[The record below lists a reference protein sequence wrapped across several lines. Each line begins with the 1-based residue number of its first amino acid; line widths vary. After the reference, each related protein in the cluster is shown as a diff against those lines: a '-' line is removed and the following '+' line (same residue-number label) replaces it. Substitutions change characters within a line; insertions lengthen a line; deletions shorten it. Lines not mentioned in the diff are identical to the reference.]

1 MANAQHESFR
11 MQVVSHA
18 RAFKRSWVDMAEAL
32 VRVRNQGLHRAWGY
46 ETLHGYAL
54 EELNIKRTTCDKL
67 TGSYRAIERYA
78 PQVLEWDGVAQQ
90 VPEMEA
96 VDYFA
101 RAVDPRPKKEGEAP
115 PEPPAESVVE
125 ELKQALFE
133 DHASAPTLRRR
144 FGEVLN
150 PKTDEEHRRMLLSRV
165 RSSARRLEGL
175 VTQVDGLSEERVESV
190 TTCMEELRS
199 DLDALEQA

>member
-11 MQVVSHA
+11 MNVVSQA

-32 VRVRNQGLHRAWGY
+32 VQVRSRRLHEKWGY

-67 TGSYRAIERYA
+67 TGSYQAIERYA
-78 PQVLEWDGVAQQ
+78 PHVLDWDGVAKQ

-101 RAVDPRPKKEGEAP
+101 RAVDPRPKRDGEPP
-115 PEPPAESVVE
+115 PEPPEPAVVD

-133 DHASAPTLRRR
+133 DQASAPSLRRR

-150 PKTDEEHRRMLLSRV
+150 PRSDDEHRRMLLQRV

-175 VTQVDGLSEERVESV
+175 VTQVDGLTEDRVEQV
-190 TTCMEELRS
+190 TSCMEELRA
-199 DLDALEQA
+199 DLDALE

>member
-11 MQVVSHA
+11 MQVVARA
-18 RAFKRSWVDMAEAL
+18 RAFKRSWVDMAETL
-32 VRVRNQGLHRAWGY
+32 VKVRNRGLYREWGY

-67 TGSYRAIERYA
+67 TGSYHAIERHA
-78 PQVLEWDGVAQQ
+78 PHVLEWDGVAQQ

-101 RAVDPRPKKEGEAP
+101 RAVDPKPKKEGEPAPEP
-115 PEPPAESVVE
+115 PEPSVVE

-133 DHASAPTLRRR
+133 DHASAPSLRRR

-150 PKTDEEHRRMLLSRV
+150 PRSDDDQRRMLLQRV
-165 RSSARRLEGL
+165 RNSARKLEGL
-175 VTQVDGLSEERVESV
+175 VTQVDGLTEDRVEKV
-190 TTCMEELRS
+190 TTCMEELRT
-199 DLDALEQA
+199 DLDALEEA

>member
-1 MANAQHESFR
+1 MN
-11 MQVVSHA
+11 VVSQA

-32 VRVRNQGLHRAWGY
+32 VQVRSRRLHEKWGY

-67 TGSYRAIERYA
+67 TGSYQAIERYA
-78 PQVLEWDGVAQQ
+78 PHVLDWDGVAKQ

-101 RAVDPRPKKEGEAP
+101 RAVDPRPKRDGEPP
-115 PEPPAESVVE
+115 PEPPEPAVVD

-133 DHASAPTLRRR
+133 DQASAPSLRRR

-150 PKTDEEHRRMLLSRV
+150 PRSDDEHRRMLLQRV

-175 VTQVDGLSEERVESV
+175 VTQVDGLTEDRVEQV
-190 TTCMEELRS
+190 TSCMEELRA
-199 DLDALEQA
+199 DLDALE